1 MKTFFAKNSGRL
13 LGLATMAML
22 ALTAPVARAVI
33 IPVTP
38 VGQWD
43 CLING
48 AGQTGII
55 FLNFTEDIDPNS
67 GFPTFEGIWVQAGHQ
82 KNSTGSSGDPR
93 GTGTGRATSSSTFTN
108 LFGGA
113 FIHGVAGPVANN
125 GGSGDWLADSRG
137 RRGDWFYNSKG
148 QVVGS
153 FFTVVDAT
161 STVTNFFQ
169 MNASTNFDIPLTN
182 GESFPF
188 SFNVS
193 FTNEVLNTN
202 VFWGFADDGEFGFT
216 NLTFVNTN
224 FATGLIGITNNVSF
238 VGKVV
243 LGKRLTLVGNSAY
256 GKFTITGVPLA
267 PITTG
272 LPVTNPYLWT
282 GIKRQDGN
290 KFAETFNLTDGG
302 LTNLTDRVIINV
314 FGMTGQGP
322 SYSFNPGNS
331 FCMISAK
338 KRIGFTVEEI
348 PQNGGDSGSMRAT
361 VGTFINTSR
370 AIGGKTVG
378 DTIQNLNGIGFDAFL
393 TPFIP

>member
-1 MKTFFAKNSGRL
+1 MKTFFAKNFGRL
-13 LGLATMAML
+13 FGLATMTML
-22 ALTAPVARAVI
+22 ALTVPAARAVI
-33 IPVTP
+33 IPIP
-38 VGQWD
+38 PDGQWD
-43 CLING
+43 CLISG

-67 GFPTFEGIWVQAGHQ
+67 GFPTFEGLWIQAGHQ
-82 KNSTGSSGDPR
+82 NSSAGSSSNPR
-93 GTGTGRATSSSTFTN
+93 GSTGTGRTPGGSGGFTN

-113 FIHGVAGPVANN
+113 FIRGVAGPVANN
-125 GGSGDWLADSRG
+125 GGPGDWLADSRG
-137 RRGDWFYNSKG
+137 HRGDWFYNSKG

-153 FFTVVDAT
+153 FFTVVNAT

-169 MNASTNFDIPLTN
+169 TCASTNFSIPLTN

-188 SFNVS
+188 SFDVC
-193 FTNEVLNTN
+193 FTNAVLNTN

-224 FATGLIGITNNVSF
+224 FTLGLLGITNNVSF

-243 LGKRLTLVGNSAY
+243 PGKRLTLVGSSAY
-256 GKFTITGVPLA
+256 GKFTITGVPLTPIATA
-267 PITTG
+267 P
-272 LPVTNPYLWT
+272 PVTSPYLWT
-282 GIKRQDGN
+282 GTKRQDGN
-290 KFAETFNLTDGG
+290 KFAETFNLTDRG
-302 LTNLTDRVIINV
+302 IFNV

-322 SYSFNPGNS
+322 SYSYNPSNS
-331 FCMISAK
+331 FCMISAN
-338 KRIGFTVEEI
+338 KRIGFVVDEI
-348 PQNGGDSGSMRAT
+348 PQNGGESGTMRAT

-378 DTIQNLNGIGFDAFL
+378 DTSQNLNGIGFDAFL